1 MNAKRS
7 LSLLLAL
14 LLTLSAVCVASM
26 SSCGKKDT
34 GTQTQKTITVKVT
47 DNEGKET
54 SFTIKTDA
62 EFLRGALEQEKLIEG
77 EESQYGLYVKVVN
90 GVTADYNTD
99 GAYWGFYKGG
109 EYLMTG
115 VDETRIEDG
124 DTFEIVYTKG

>member
-1 MNAKRS
+1 
-7 LSLLLAL
+7 
-14 LLTLSAVCVASM
+14 M

-115 VDETRIEDG
+115 VDETPIKDG

>member
-1 MNAKRS
+1 MEAKRS

-90 GVTADYNTD
+90 GVTADYNKD
-99 GAYWGFYKGG
+99 GAFWGFYKGG
-109 EYLMTG
+109 VFLNTG

>member
-115 VDETRIEDG
+115 VDETPIKDG